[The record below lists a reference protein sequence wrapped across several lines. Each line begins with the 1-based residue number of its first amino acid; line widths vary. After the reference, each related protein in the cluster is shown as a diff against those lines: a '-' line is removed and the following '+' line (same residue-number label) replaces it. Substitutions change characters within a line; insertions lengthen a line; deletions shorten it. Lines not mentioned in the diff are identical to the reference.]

1 MSEPKNI
8 EPKDIKEKNYAFID
22 SQNLNLSIQNQG
34 WKLDFKKF
42 RIYLSDKYKVQK
54 AFLFIGYVQTM
65 QSLYTS
71 LQQYGYIL
79 IFKPTLDLGHGKIKG
94 NVDAELVLHSMIE
107 YPNYDKALIVSGDGD
122 FFCLV
127 EYLVKKVKLE
137 KLIIPDRH
145 KYSSLLREF
154 KPYMAFM
161 TDLESKLKL
170 E

>member
-1 MSEPKNI
+1 
-8 EPKDIKEKNYAFID
+8 
-22 SQNLNLSIQNQG
+22 
-34 WKLDFKKF
+34 
-42 RIYLSDKYKVQK
+42 
-54 AFLFIGYVQTM
+54 
-65 QSLYTS
+65 
-71 LQQYGYIL
+71 
-79 IFKPTLDLGHGKIKG
+79 
-94 NVDAELVLHSMIE
+94 LHSMIE